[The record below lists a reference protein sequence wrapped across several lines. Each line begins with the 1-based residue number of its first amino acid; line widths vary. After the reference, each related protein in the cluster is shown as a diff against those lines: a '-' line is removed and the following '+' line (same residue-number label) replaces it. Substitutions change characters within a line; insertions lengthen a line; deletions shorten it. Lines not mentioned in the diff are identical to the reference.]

1 MKAVIDFGGGWSSRY
16 LVIDAAHAAV
26 AATLLAHGR
35 LYESDGDTPD
45 GKHYKLD
52 RKAELSITYA
62 TDSQFDELPEAV
74 REARSRAQEACDAR
88 WKAESRASELQ
99 KQLDTVQAQLATLQQ
114 AVSCTVADA
123 EPAPVPAA
131 GEEEE

>member
-1 MKAVIDFGGGWSSRY
+1 MKIVINLGGGWSSRY
-16 LVIDAAHAAV
+16 LVVDAAHAAV

-45 GKHYKLD
+45 GKHYTLD

-62 TDSQFDELPEAV
+62 TDAQFDELPEAV
-74 REARSRAQEACDAR
+74 IAARKQYEDANSAR
-88 WKAESRASELQ
+88 WKEHSRANELQ

-114 AVSCTVADA
+114 AVTCTAT
-123 EPAPVPAA
+123 EPEPENSDSVDD
-131 GEEEE
+131 EE